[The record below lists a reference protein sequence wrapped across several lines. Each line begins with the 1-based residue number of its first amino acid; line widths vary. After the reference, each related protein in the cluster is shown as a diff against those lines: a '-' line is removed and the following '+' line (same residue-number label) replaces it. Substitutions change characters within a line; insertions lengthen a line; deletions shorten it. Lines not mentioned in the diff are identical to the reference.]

1 MYFAINSILIA
12 FAVCMIK
19 IYMGKILVFQI
30 CKLQIYPGKT
40 FFIIFF
46 WTIFKSMTDI
56 LIFMS
61 SKVKKLYDFIHSF
74 PSISIIYGSA
84 IKTSQTT

>member
-1 MYFAINSILIA
+1 
-12 FAVCMIK
+12 
-19 IYMGKILVFQI
+19 
-30 CKLQIYPGKT
+30 
-40 FFIIFF
+40 
-46 WTIFKSMTDI
+46 MTDI

>member
-1 MYFAINSILIA
+1 
-12 FAVCMIK
+12 MIK

-61 SKVKKLYDFIHSF
+61 SKVKKLMTSFIPF
-74 PSISIIYGSA
+74 P
-84 IKTSQTT
+84 Q

>member
-1 MYFAINSILIA
+1 MG
-12 FAVCMIK
+12 K

-30 CKLQIYPGKT
+30 CKLLDLSWQN
-40 FFIIFF
+40 FLLFFF
-46 WTIFKSMTDI
+46 WMIFKSMTDI

-61 SKVKKLYDFIHSF
+61 SKVKKLYDFIHYF

-84 IKTSQTT
+84 IKTSQAT

>member
-1 MYFAINSILIA
+1 
-12 FAVCMIK
+12 MIK

-46 WTIFKSMTDI
+46 FLDN
-56 LIFMS
+56 FQ
-61 SKVKKLYDFIHSF
+61 IHDRHSHF
-74 PSISIIYGSA
+74 YE
-84 IKTSQTT
+84 